1 MGQDGSHGRR
11 DFARERLDVLVDAR
25 SEGVVAMGEHG
36 LSEVVGGEGR
46 LDPKIAQHGVGLPAA
61 QELDGVRIDV
71 GAKEGRGAAR
81 AQGAG
86 RDCLRRDAGNILH
99 GSGSVL
105 KGVLDVFGGDAPDLA
120 GGAVIELV
128 ERAVRLGA

>member
-1 MGQDGSHGRR
+1 M
-11 DFARERLDVLVDAR
+11 
-25 SEGVVAMGEHG
+25 
-36 LSEVVGGEGR
+36 
-46 LDPKIAQHGVGLPAA
+46 DPDIAQHGVGLPAA

-120 GGAVIELV
+120 GGAVIKLV